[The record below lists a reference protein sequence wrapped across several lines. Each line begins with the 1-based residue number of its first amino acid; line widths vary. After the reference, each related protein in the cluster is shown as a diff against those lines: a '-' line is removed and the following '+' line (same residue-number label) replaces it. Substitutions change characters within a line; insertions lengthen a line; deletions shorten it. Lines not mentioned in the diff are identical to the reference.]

1 MAKQTK
7 TTTQLDEKTLKDPD
21 LLSKG
26 EIEQLLPLLDEL
38 INWAKKVQD
47 YALKQALAGE
57 TYSGYKVVEGIT
69 RRRIT
74 DEDGAVKALTAAG
87 YAEELLFERKLQS
100 LTKLEAL
107 VGKKNFAALV
117 GKFVEKPQGAP
128 VLVPESDSREP
139 YKSSAA
145 DDFADARTK
154 GGGGCNE
161 VPRKGATLAERT
173 MDRSL

>member
-7 TTTQLDEKTLKDPD
+7 TKPQLDERMLKDPD
-21 LLSKG
+21 LLSTE

-38 INWAKKVQD
+38 IDWAKKVQD

-57 TYSGYKVVEGIT
+57 AFSGYKVVEGIT
-69 RRRIT
+69 RRKIT
-74 DEDGAVKALTAAG
+74 NEDGTVKALTAAG
-87 YAEELLFERKLQS
+87 YPEEILFEKKLQS

-107 VGKKNFAALV
+107 VGKANFAKLV

-128 VLVPESDSREP
+128 VLVPDSDPREP

-145 DDFADARTK
+145 DDFADDIP
-154 GGGGCNE
+154 N
-161 VPRKGATLAERT
+161 
-173 MDRSL
+173 S

>member
-1 MAKQTK
+1 MI
-7 TTTQLDEKTLKDPD
+7 EKAMLRDPD
-21 LLSKG
+21 LLSTD

-38 INWAKKVQD
+38 IDWAKKVQD

-57 TYSGYKVVEGIT
+57 TYNGYKVVEGIT
-69 RRRIT
+69 RRKIT
-74 DEDGAVKALTAAG
+74 DEDGTVKALKAAG
-87 YAEELLFERKLQS
+87 YPEELLYERKLQS

-128 VLVPESDSREP
+128 VLVPDSDPREP

-145 DDFADARTK
+145 DDFGTWAITD
-154 GGGGCNE
+154 
-161 VPRKGATLAERT
+161 
-173 MDRSL
+173 